1 MIDVNGA
8 VGLPADADE
17 DQAVTGSIASEK
29 EGMAATVFRRILLG
43 EAWQLSAS
51 SIDSIC
57 QPHENCR
64 GLTS

>member
-29 EGMAATVFRRILLG
+29 EGMAATVFRRILLDEG
-43 EAWQLSAS
+43 MAVV
-51 SIDSIC
+51 
-57 QPHENCR
+57 NKFN
-64 GLTS
+64 